1 MPSHQDSARNTYC
14 DTLSPFELRKEEKMA
29 RASKVFVVA
38 CVALLL
44 AGTAAADLGSFSFS
58 HSAST
63 SGSDQIDFA
72 LTSSTTGTSYGFP
85 FEWIQNYVWMS
96 HYSTGYGWQYWT
108 TSDWDYRYVAT
119 TSPAVGY
126 RMALASNFS
135 FTPLPPGWYW
145 YWATGRAWGYTYPGY
160 SVTSAYDY
168 GYGNAFLGVNIP
180 TAGQFGLMLLGLAL
194 AASGVILLRR
204 A

>member
-1 MPSHQDSARNTYC
+1 
-14 DTLSPFELRKEEKMA
+14 MA

-168 GYGNAFLGVNIP
+168 GHRFRDIGA
-180 TAGQFGLMLLGLAL
+180 TARAVAL
-194 AASGVILLRR
+194 YFSAVRVRHPLDCMPSHQDSARCPRIQKHVL
-204 A
+204 

>member
-1 MPSHQDSARNTYC
+1 MCA
-14 DTLSPFELRKEEKMA
+14 
-29 RASKVFVVA
+29 
-38 CVALLL
+38 ALLL
-44 AGTAAADLGSFSFS
+44 TGTAAADIGSFSFS

-63 SGSDQIDFA
+63 SGSDQIDLA

-85 FEWIQNYVWMS
+85 FDGMSHWVVMS
-96 HYSTGYGWQYWT
+96 HYSSGYGWQYWT
-108 TSDWDYRYVAT
+108 TGDWDYRYVAT

-135 FTPLPPGWYW
+135 FTPLAPGWY
-145 YWATGRAWGYTYPGY
+145 YYRASGRAWGYTYPYYGFTY
-160 SVTSAYDY
+160 STDYYGNY
-168 GYGNAFLGVNIP
+168 GYAFLGVNIP